1 MLDFLAVNAD
11 TILEILNGED
21 GDEDGLQDTDTEADS
36 EG

>member
-21 GDEDGLQDTDTEADS
+21 GDEDGLQDADTEADS